1 MINNHNY
8 RLLNGSAD
16 LLRDGVDEQQF
27 AFIFVNFNKET
38 SKLFKGQHEYIR
50 GEIKFS
56 NRRKYKEYTVKYV
69 SLKFV
74 NQQNLLY
81 QILKNNYQFRE
92 LYEIYI

>member
-27 AFIFVNFNKET
+27 ACRLVNFNKEI
-38 SKLFKGQHEYIR
+38 SKLFKGQYEYIKD
-50 GEIKFS
+50 EIKFS

-74 NQQNLLY
+74 NQKNLLY
-81 QILKNNYQFRE
+81 QILKISFQFSE
-92 LYEIYI
+92 LYEVYI

>member
-27 AFIFVNFNKET
+27 ACRLVNFNKEI
-38 SKLFKGQHEYIR
+38 SKLFKGQYEYNKD
-50 GEIKFS
+50 EIKFS

-74 NQQNLLY
+74 NQKNLLY
-81 QILKNNYQFRE
+81 QILKISFQFSE
-92 LYEIYI
+92 LYEVYI